1 LTTPNTPRRPAALAT
16 NETAAAD
23 LRNTGVD
30 KRGRQPPGWHDI
42 ARRLC
47 RIGSFD
53 ANRVAGVLRSLDAG
67 LYVTDAVALAD
78 GVLAAQAAS
87 QSHCVMGEH

>member
-1 LTTPNTPRRPAALAT
+1 LTTQNTPRQPDAPAA
-16 NETAAAD
+16 NETAPAD
-23 LRNTGVD
+23 VRRSGPDET
-30 KRGRQPPGWHDI
+30 GRQPPDWHDI

-47 RIGSFD
+47 RIGGFD
-53 ANRVAGVLRSLDAG
+53 TVRVAGLVRSVEAG

-87 QSHCVMGEH
+87 QRH

>member
-1 LTTPNTPRRPAALAT
+1 MKTPNTPRRPAAPAA
-16 NETAAAD
+16 NEAAAAD
-23 LRNTGVD
+23 RGHIGLD
-30 KRGRQPPGWHDI
+30 DSGRQPPGWHDI

-47 RIGSFD
+47 RIGGFD

-87 QSHCVMGEH
+87 QRH

>member
-1 LTTPNTPRRPAALAT
+1 MTTPNTPRRPAALAA

-23 LRNTGVD
+23 VRNND
-30 KRGRQPPGWHDI
+30 LDEPGRQSTRWHDI

-47 RIGSFD
+47 RIGGFD
-53 ANRVAGVLRSLDAG
+53 ANRVAGVLHSLDAG

-87 QSHCVMGEH
+87 LRH